1 MSGISE
7 QTWQIEKA
15 IAQHEIATTGHLP
28 TGNDLGGRFW
38 DMVSSHY
45 EVAKNTGHLARFDYY
60 HCPFV
65 VNVETT
71 AHTTVTPVVQPTTPV
86 APAMPYVPPV
96 TPITVVPPI
105 YHTPVAPYCPVVPVT
120 PGPTP
125 VPSAVPEPSS
135 LVLALPIV
143 FVTGAYLVWKRMLR
157 FAAI

>member
-38 DMVSSHY
+38 DMVSNHY

-65 VNVETT
+65 VAVETT
-71 AHTTVTPVVQPTTPV
+71 AHTT
-86 APAMPYVPPV
+86 APSPIPHETPYVPPV

-105 YHTPVAPYCPVVPVT
+105 YQTPVAPCVPGVPVT
-120 PGPTP
+120 PESPIGPP
-125 VPSAVPEPSS
+125 GPSAVPEPSS

-157 FAAI
+157 FATV

>member
-7 QTWQIEKA
+7 QTWMIEKA

-38 DMVSSHY
+38 DMVSTHY

-65 VNVETT
+65 VNVETV
-71 AHTTVTPVVQPTTPV
+71 AHTTVLPVIHPTT
-86 APAMPYVPPV
+86 PYVPPV

-105 YHTPVAPYCPVVPVT
+105 YQAPVAPCVPVVPVT
-120 PGPTP
+120 PECPIGPP
-125 VPSAVPEPSS
+125 GPSAVPEPSS

-157 FAAI
+157 FAAV